1 MHLRKLWRRD
11 TANFKLKVQ
20 VCRPPLKSTTHVM
33 PLNQLGQLNL
43 SSGAVRSP
51 QTSRPARAAKQR
63 KSARMLHPQRVQPLI
78 HPYIGGGL
86 KQATAQKQGK
96 LV

>member
-1 MHLRKLWRRD
+1 
-11 TANFKLKVQ
+11 
-20 VCRPPLKSTTHVM
+20 M

-63 KSARMLHPQRVQPLI
+63 KSARMLHPQRVLI
-78 HPYIGGGL
+78 QPYISRGL
-86 KQATAQKQGK
+86 EQTTAQNFEN
-96 LV
+96 